1 VTCIAGITDKKKVWL
16 MGDSAGIDVNYG
28 KMIHSEEK
36 VWVSGQYVLGFTTS
50 FRMGQILKTIVFPD
64 PPLEDLLSFMT
75 GSFVDYARN
84 ALLKG
89 GFAQINKGQE
99 SGGVFMVGVLGRLFV
114 IHSDYQ
120 VQEVL
125 EHAAIGSGKD
135 LALGSLLT
143 TQTAKMTPE
152 GRLRWALHCA
162 ATYNAGVGP
171 PYKMVQTYEEE

>member
-1 VTCIAGITDKKKVWL
+1 VTCIAGITNKKKVWL
-16 MGDSAGIDVNYG
+16 MGDSAGIDANYG
-28 KMIHSEEK
+28 KMIHSEDK
-36 VWVSGQYVLGFTTS
+36 VWVSDQYVLGFTTS
-50 FRMGQILKTIVFPD
+50 FRMGQLLKAAQFPEPPSEDILP
-64 PPLEDLLSFMT
+64 FMT
-75 GSFVDYARN
+75 GAFVDCARK
-84 ALLKG
+84 ALLNG

-99 SGGVFMVGVLGRLFV
+99 SGGVFIVGVKGHLFV

-143 TQTAKMTPE
+143 TETSKMTPD
-152 GRLRWALHCA
+152 GRLRWALHSA
-162 ATYNAGVGP
+162 STYNAGVGP